1 MQRRKL
7 GSSGLKVSL
16 VGLGCN
22 NFGRAIDQD
31 MSRKVVHKAFD
42 LGINF
47 FDTADIYGRGT
58 SERILG
64 EVLGERR
71 HEAVVATKCGMV
83 MDDAGLLIGGS
94 RRHIMASA
102 EASLKRL
109 KTDYIDLYY
118 MHATDP
124 TTPIEESLRALDD
137 LVHQGKVRYIACSNF
152 PGWQVADAHWTSK
165 HLNLNAFVASQDE
178 YSLVHRKPEAD
189 LIPAIAARG
198 MGLVPYFP
206 LASGLLTGKY
216 KRNAMPKGA
225 RLTENAYFANWHL
238 SEANWNKVDGLEA
251 FCKAQGH
258 SLIELAFSW
267 LAAQPTVA
275 SIIAG
280 ATSPEQLEQNAKS
293 AGWALS
299 AADLAEIDKL
309 TK

>member
-7 GSSGLKVSL
+7 GNSGLKVSV

-22 NFGRAIDQD
+22 NFGRAIDLEG
-31 MSRKVVHKAFD
+31 SRKVVDKAFD

-47 FDTADIYGRGT
+47 FDTADIYGRGA

-64 EVLGERR
+64 EVLGARR
-71 HEAVVATKCGMV
+71 HEIVLATKVGMV

-94 RRHIMASA
+94 RRYIMASV
-102 EASLKRL
+102 EGSLKRL
-109 KTDYIDLYY
+109 KTDHIDLYY
-118 MHATDP
+118 MHQTDP
-124 TTPIEESLRALDD
+124 STPIEESLRAMDD

-178 YSLVHRKPEAD
+178 YSLVQRKPEAE
-189 LIPAIAARG
+189 LIPSIAARG

-216 KRNAMPKGA
+216 RKDAMPKGA
-225 RLTENAYFANWHL
+225 RLTESAYFANWHL
-238 SEANWNKVDGLEA
+238 SDANWKKVEGLEA
-251 FCKAQGH
+251 FCKAKGH

-267 LAAQPTVA
+267 LAAQPAVA

-280 ATSPEQLEQNAKS
+280 ATTPEQLEQNAKS
-293 AGWALS
+293 AGWALD
-299 AADLAEIDKL
+299 ADDLAAVDKL